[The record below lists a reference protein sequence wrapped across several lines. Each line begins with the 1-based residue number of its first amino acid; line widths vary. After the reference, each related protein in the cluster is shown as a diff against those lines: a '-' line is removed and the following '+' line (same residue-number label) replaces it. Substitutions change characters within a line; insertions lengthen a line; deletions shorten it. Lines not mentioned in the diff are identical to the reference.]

1 MLKVVNVESS
11 LVAQQL
17 KDLVLSL
24 QQLRS
29 LLWHSFNTWPGNFHM
44 PQEQPK
50 TQAKQTNKNPLLWK
64 FLANA
69 VQKENEM
76 LGIHIKGKKMITLF
90 C

>member
-1 MLKVVNVESS
+1 
-11 LVAQQL
+11 
-17 KDLVLSL
+17 
-24 QQLRS
+24 
-29 LLWHSFNTWPGNFHM
+29 M